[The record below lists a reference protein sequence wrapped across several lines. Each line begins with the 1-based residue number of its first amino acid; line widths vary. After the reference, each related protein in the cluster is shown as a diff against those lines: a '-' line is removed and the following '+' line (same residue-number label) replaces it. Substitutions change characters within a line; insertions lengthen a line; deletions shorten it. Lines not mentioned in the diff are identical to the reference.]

1 MNKQDETVSRYEQ
14 SYGDLVELNTCRVI
28 ADAVGK
34 DLLREIVDDY
44 LDLLETAAAVYEKN
58 GDYALG
64 IFSSGW
70 CRFINESSRK
80 LCDTD
85 DNKEAL
91 ESGKWYCHESCWAI
105 SKAAIESGKPAD
117 GACLGGIRVHAVPI
131 VAGGE
136 IVGAINFGYDDPP
149 KDAQR
154 LKELSEQYRVGV
166 RALAARA
173 ESYESR
179 QGWITEIAK
188 SRLLTAAR
196 LIGEMV
202 ERTRTE
208 EALRHTAEGL
218 ARANAELQRFNRLAV
233 GREQRIIELKRRVN
247 ELLEEAGK
255 PPAYDLS
262 FAEGEAEPDGT
273 RDL

>member
-28 ADAVGK
+28 ADAVGE

-44 LDLLETAAAVYEKN
+44 LDLLETSAAVYEKN

-64 IFSSGW
+64 IFASGW

-117 GACLGGIRVHAVPI
+117 GACLGGIRVHAAPI

-136 IVGAINFGYDDPP
+136 IVGAINFGYGDPP

-173 ESYESR
+173 ESYEPR
-179 QGWITEIAK
+179 RGWITEIAK

-208 EALRHTAEGL
+208 EALRQTAEGL

-247 ELLEEAGK
+247 ELLKEAGK
-255 PPAYDLS
+255 APAYDLS
-262 FAEGEAEPDGT
+262 FAEGEAEPDAT
-273 RDL
+273 RDP